1 MTGSARPLIA
11 WLALLAALLCVVL
24 AFVGRVDN
32 GLMVLATVFAVIF
45 AWAVGAFTRAFW
57 REFLSR

>member
-11 WLALLAALLCVVL
+11 WVSLLLALLCVLL
-24 AFVGRVDN
+24 AFLAGIDN
-32 GLMVLATVFAVIF
+32 GLLVLATVFAVIF

-57 REFLSR
+57 VEFFGL